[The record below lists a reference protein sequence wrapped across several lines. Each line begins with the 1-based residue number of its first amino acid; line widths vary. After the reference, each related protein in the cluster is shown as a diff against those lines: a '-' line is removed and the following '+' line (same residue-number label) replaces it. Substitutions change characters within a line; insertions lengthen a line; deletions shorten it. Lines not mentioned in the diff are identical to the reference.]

1 MGTVPEISLPVA
13 LAVLGAAL
21 LHAGWNAF
29 LKSGE
34 DKLLDAIGIAVGSG
48 AVALVAAP
56 FAGVPASASWP
67 WLAASALVHIAYF
80 QLLAGAYRWGDL
92 SFTYPIMRGGGPV
105 LVALFGALA
114 LGEWLTA
121 PQATGVALI
130 CGGVLAFAS
139 APGRDPVALRR
150 ALAYALGNAVVIATY
165 TVLDAQGA
173 RASGAPVSYT
183 LWFFAVNGVVIAA
196 IGTARRGRAVPEYV
210 LRRWARAL
218 AGGACA
224 LGSYAI
230 ALWAMT
236 RAPVALVAAL
246 RETAVVFAAALGVLF
261 LGERVTRRSGIAVA
275 AVVGGL
281 VALRL

>member
-1 MGTVPEISLPVA
+1 MDISLPVT
-13 LAVLGAAL
+13 LAMLLAAL
-21 LHAGWNAF
+21 LHASWNA
-29 LKSGE
+29 LVKSSA
-34 DKLLDAIGIAVGSG
+34 DKQLDTVAVSTGSG
-48 AVALVAAP
+48 VLALAILPWLPAP
-56 FAGVPASASWP
+56 APASYA
-67 WLAASALVHIAYF
+67 WLAASAAVHVLYF
-80 QLLAGAYRWGDL
+80 SALARAYRWGDL

-121 PQATGVALI
+121 PQAIGVALI

-139 APGRDPVALRR
+139 APVRDPVALRR
-150 ALAYALGNAVVIATY
+150 ALAYALGNAAVIATY
-165 TVLDAQGA
+165 TVVDAQGA
-173 RASGAPVSYT
+173 RASGAPVSYAM
-183 LWFFAVNGVVIAA
+183 WFFAVNAVVIGA
-196 IGTARRGRAVPEYV
+196 IGTARRGRAVPDYL
-210 LRRWARAL
+210 LRHWARAL

-224 LGSYAI
+224 LGSYGI

-246 RETAVVFAAALGVLF
+246 RETAVVFAAALGVFF
-261 LGERVTRRSGIAVA
+261 LGERATRRSGIAVA

>member
-1 MGTVPEISLPVA
+1 MDISLPVT
-13 LAVLGAAL
+13 LAMLLAAL
-21 LHAGWNAF
+21 LHASWNA
-29 LKSGE
+29 LVKSSA
-34 DKLLDAIGIAVGSG
+34 DKQLDTVAVSTGSG
-48 AVALVAAP
+48 VLALAILPWLPAP
-56 FAGVPASASWP
+56 APASYA
-67 WLAASALVHIAYF
+67 WLAASAAVHVLYF
-80 QLLAGAYRWGDL
+80 SALARAYRWGDL

-121 PQATGVALI
+121 PQAIGVALI

-139 APGRDPVALRR
+139 APVRDPVALRR
-150 ALAYALGNAVVIATY
+150 ALAYALGNAAVIATY
-165 TVLDAQGA
+165 TVVDAQGA
-173 RASGAPVSYT
+173 RASGAPVSYAM
-183 LWFFAVNGVVIAA
+183 WFFAVNGVVIAA